1 MQTKTYET
9 LFNLVKS
16 LAGVNSFTTEE
27 DSYIMNFTNRRF
39 QQAYDG
45 SEFWPRYLVVGEART
60 VGADS
65 VVPYV
70 QSGKV
75 NVGEFLRIHRNQP
88 FNRNSEIE
96 YDYFVTASGA
106 HIMNIQ
112 PSNSTDVYVTYK
124 LEVPTIVFTSLIP
137 LEFFYFMAH
146 AVYADFL
153 RMDGQNEKAIVEEQI
168 AKGYL
173 DEELGKLDNI
183 NNNNSVG
190 RKISTYVNRQSR

>member
-1 MQTKTYET
+1 MQAKSYEI

-27 DSYIMNFTNRRF
+27 NSYILNFTNRRF

-60 VGADS
+60 VGADG

-70 QSGKV
+70 QASKV

-124 LEVPTIVFTSLIP
+124 LEVPTIVFSSLIP
-137 LEFFYFMAH
+137 LEFFCFMAH

-168 AKGYL
+168 ARGYL
-173 DEELGKLDNI
+173 DEELGKLDHI

>member
-27 DSYIMNFTNRRF
+27 NSYILNFTNRRF

-60 VGADS
+60 VGADG

-70 QSGKV
+70 QASKV

-124 LEVPTIVFTSLIP
+124 LEVPTIVFASFIP

-168 AKGYL
+168 ARGYL